1 MSSRSLKFGNVTT
14 EGGMLPV
21 DLLSRVYSLDS
32 ELPGLSAVEYHLSS
46 GDRLIDAI
54 ARSWSSLRARWDVF
68 EADRRKFG
76 ADDRGTSGTRDR
88 WLLPLFSELGYGRL
102 LVNKAEEIEGRVY
115 PISHAWHRSPI
126 HLVSATVSLDE
137 KCAGVAGASRSSPH
151 SLVQEYLNRNPDKLW
166 GFVSNG
172 LVLRVLRDNISL
184 TRQSYVEFDLE
195 GIFTSE
201 AFADFSLLWL
211 LCHQSRVEAEKPE
224 ECWLERW
231 SSLAQKEGIRA
242 LNQLRS
248 GVERAIAFLGNGFLS
263 EPRNAP
269 LREQLRL
276 GAVTKSELYRE
287 LLRIIYRL
295 IFLFVAE
302 DRGLL
307 LIPTAD
313 ASAKDRFKHY
323 YSTTRL
329 RKVAMRV
336 RGSHH
341 TDQYRVLKLLF
352 AALGSG
358 SGAPALGIGPL
369 GSFLWSTEATPQLDS
384 CELSNGSLLDAIRAL
399 TVIVDG
405 PSRRFVDYKNL
416 GSEELG
422 SIYEALLELHPE
434 VNVAEGAFE
443 LRTSPGSERKTTGSY
458 YTPSALINC
467 LLDSALEPVV
477 ATALKRDRSEQTIL
491 KLKVCDPAC
500 GSGHFLIGA
509 AHRLAKHLARVRTGE
524 EEPPPEATRRAM
536 RDVVGHCIYGVDINP
551 MAVELCKVS
560 LWLDA
565 LEPGRPLSF
574 LEHKIQC
581 GNSLLGVTPA
591 LLDQGIPDAAFEP
604 LEGDDKKR
612 CAGLKK
618 QNKRER
624 EARQSG
630 QYTMFDHGFEAWDKL
645 GNIQAFI
652 NTLDDID
659 DSSIEGIEKK
669 QALYEEQVRGKSYL
683 FSRFWADSWCAAFV
697 WHKDL
702 NRIEFITDDV
712 FRRIEQNPNT
722 VPRTIQDEV
731 KRLSDEYKFFHWHLA
746 FPGVFRIPK
755 SGERAENAQMGWSG
769 GFDVVLGN
777 PPWEHTELKEKEFFS
792 GNASLVSGP
801 LTGAQR
807 KQRIAELEEDNPVL
821 FKSFINARRS
831 ADGLASLLCGSTLYP
846 LCGRGRVNTYA
857 VFAELFS
864 RLPNKGGS
872 AGMIVPSGIASDDT
886 TKFYFQNIVESGR
899 LVSLFDFENRRGIF
913 PAVDSRVKFTLLTLS
928 APQDSREGRFAFF
941 LHEATQLSQ
950 PDRVF
955 TLSAADI
962 ALVNPNTRTCPIF
975 RSSRDAEITKA
986 IYERVPVF
994 VNDNREGGNPWGV
1007 QFRQGLFNMTSDSHC
1022 FRIRSQLEDQGLIL
1036 NGNIFENGKERYLPL
1051 YEAKMIHQFD
1061 HRWATYDR
1069 DGARDVTEAEKQN
1082 PHFEPLPRYWVRET
1096 EVQKALPETW
1106 DKPWLMG
1113 WRDICRSTDERTVIA
1128 SLIPRVGVG
1137 HTMPLFFTD
1146 PSKNELL
1153 LLANLNS
1160 ISLDYLARQKIGG
1173 THLTYGFLKQLPL
1186 FTPDMFEQE
1195 CPWQP
1200 GLRFD
1205 SFVIQILHRLFAVSD
1220 ALLRCLPRSS
1230 TGFSPWDSASRANLR
1245 AELDAGFFLMYGIS
1259 RDEVAFVL
1267 DQFPVLK
1274 KNEEASH
1281 GEFLSRRLILEH
1293 YDKLSS

>member
-1 MSSRSLKFGNVTT
+1 
-14 EGGMLPV
+14 
-21 DLLSRVYSLDS
+21 
-32 ELPGLSAVEYHLSS
+32 
-46 GDRLIDAI
+46 
-54 ARSWSSLRARWDVF
+54 
-68 EADRRKFG
+68 
-76 ADDRGTSGTRDR
+76 
-88 WLLPLFSELGYGRL
+88 
-102 LVNKAEEIEGRVY
+102 
-115 PISHAWHRSPI
+115 
-126 HLVSATVSLDE
+126 VSATVSLDE
-137 KCAGVAGASRSSPH
+137 KRAGVAGASRNSPH

-211 LCHQSRVEAEKPE
+211 LCHQSRVEADKPE

-231 SSLAQKEGIRA
+231 SNLAQKEGIRA

-263 EPRNAP
+263 EARNAP
-269 LREQLRL
+269 LRDQLRS
-276 GAVTKSELYRE
+276 GDVTKSDLYRE

-307 LIPTAD
+307 LIPTAEPT
-313 ASAKDRFKHY
+313 AKDRFRDY
-323 YSTTRL
+323 YSTARL

-336 RGSHH
+336 KGGHH

-352 AALGSG
+352 TALGSG

-369 GSFLWSTEATPQLDS
+369 GSFLWSTEATPHLDC
-384 CELSNGSLLDAIRAL
+384 CELSNASLLDAIRAL

-405 PSRRFVDYKNL
+405 SSRRFVDYKNL

-434 VNVAEGAFE
+434 VNVAEGSFE
-443 LRTSPGSERKTTGSY
+443 LRSSPGSERKTTGSY
-458 YTPSALINC
+458 YTPSTLINC

-477 ATALKRDRSEQTIL
+477 AAALKRDKSEQTIL

-630 QYTMFDHGFEAWDKL
+630 QYTMFDLGFEAWDKL

-697 WHKDL
+697 WHKDS

-755 SGERAENAQMGWSG
+755 SGERAENAEMGWSG

-777 PPWEHTELKEKEFFS
+777 PPWERIKIQEKEWFAECSPSVAAAPNAAARSKMILELKES
-792 GNASLVSGP
+792 DPVLY
-801 LTGAQR
+801 GAFR
-807 KQRIAELEEDNPVL
+807 AELRRAEGE
-821 FKSFINARRS
+821 SQFIRS
-831 ADGLASLLCGSTLYP
+831 SGRYP
-846 LCGRGRVNTYA
+846 LCGRGDVNTYSI
-857 VFAELFS
+857 FAES
-864 RLPNKGGS
+864 VGS
-872 AGMIVPSGIASDDT
+872 IIRYDTGSSGIIVPSGIATDDT

-899 LVSLFDFENRRGIF
+899 LVSLFDFENRNGIF
-913 PAVDSRVKFTLLTLS
+913 TGVHRSYKFTLLTLS
-928 APQDSREGRFAFF
+928 SPQDGREGRFAFF

-975 RSSRDAEITKA
+975 LSQRDAEITKR
-986 IYERVPVF
+986 IYERVPVLI
-994 VNDNREGGNPWGV
+994 REGDPDGNPWGIS
-1007 QFRQGLFNMTSDSHC
+1007 FRAMFHMSNDSHL
-1022 FRIRSQLEDQGLIL
+1022 FRTRSQLEDQGLIL
-1036 NGNIFENGKERYLPL
+1036 NGNIFENEKDRYLPL

-1082 PHFEPLPRYWVRET
+1082 PHFEPLPRYWVHEA

-1113 WRDICRSTDERTVIA
+1113 WRDICRSTDERTVIS
-1128 SLIPRVGVG
+1128 SLIPRVATGD
-1137 HTMPLFFTD
+1137 T
-1146 PSKNELL
+1146 LL
-1153 LLANLNS
+1153 LMFPSHHSEFWPAIIANLNS
-1160 ISLDYLARQKIGG
+1160 LVLDYVARQKVGG
-1173 THLTYGFLKQLPL
+1173 THLKYHVFKQLAVLQPVAYARIS
-1186 FTPDMFEQE
+1186 F
-1195 CPWQP
+1195 P
-1200 GLRFD
+1200 GLEQPLL
-1205 SFVIQILHRLFAVSD
+1205 SLIIEIANRLFSLSKTVQLAPPSGSEKLA
-1220 ALLRCLPRSS
+1220 ALCGTSGNR
-1230 TGFSPWDSASRANLR
+1230 NELR
-1245 AELDAGFFLMYGIS
+1245 AALDAIYFHLYGLTR
-1259 RDEVAFVL
+1259 RDVEFIL
-1267 DQFPVLK
+1267 GQFPVLRR
-1274 KNEEASH
+1274 NEERAH
-1281 GEFLSRRLILEH
+1281 GEFLTRRLVLERFD
-1293 YDKLSS
+1293 YLA